1 MRKITLF
8 MGLVFVFWGCQ
19 EVYDIPPQS
28 QVQINFYGVDEEE
41 EVSSKSILLSIKGVD
56 SDSVWVSAVKTNSFV
71 LPLGNSGVDTFELMM
86 DSVVDQLRITYTPIL
101 NYESMSTGFYYDY
114 HIKSVEFTSN
124 KINEVYLIDTLVI
137 DTAHENIQLLL
148 NNNTGFTSN

>member
-1 MRKITLF
+1 